1 MFKFLIKRIF
11 QASIALFILATI
23 IFFMFRLLPADPTA
37 AMADSAMSPEVLE
50 QLKRNFGL
58 DKPLHVQYYLYLKN
72 ILFHFD
78 FGRSFFYNQPVFDV
92 LGDKVLN
99 TLILGVTG
107 VVIAY
112 LVGTVLGALMSWY
125 RGSRFEQTTLVIAL
139 ACKAAPQFWVG
150 MILIMIFSFKLGWFP
165 HAGMRDIGYVS
176 NGLFD
181 KFISL
186 DFLHHLILP
195 VIVLILYYL
204 ALPML
209 LMRNAMLD
217 VKYEDFIELAYA
229 KGLPQKRIIFRHAAR
244 NALLPV
250 ATTFATT
257 IGRAIGG
264 VVLVEYVFSW
274 PGLGREIVLA
284 ATRYDYPLAQAAFLM
299 MAAIVMVAN
308 IFADLLYG
316 YLDPRI
322 VYK

>member
-1 MFKFLIKRIF
+1 MLKFLCKRIL
-11 QASIALFILATI
+11 QALLALFILATL

-37 AMADSAMSPEVLE
+37 AMADNMMSAEMLE
-50 QLKRNFGL
+50 QVVQRFGL
-58 DKPLHVQYYLYLKN
+58 DKPLYVQYFLYLKN
-72 ILFHFD
+72 IIFHFD

-92 LGDKVLN
+92 LGDKILN
-99 TLILGVTG
+99 TLILGITG
-107 VVIAY
+107 IVIAY
-112 LVGTVLGALMSWY
+112 IIGTLLGALMAWH
-125 RGSRFEQTTLVIAL
+125 RGSKFEQTALVVAL

-150 MILIMIFSFKLGWFP
+150 MILIMIFSFKLGWLP
-165 HAGMRDIGYVS
+165 HAGMREIGYTSTGV
-176 NGLFD
+176 LD
-181 KFISL
+181 KFLNL
-186 DFLHHLILP
+186 DFLRHLALP
-195 VIVLILYYL
+195 VTVMVLYYL

-229 KGLPQKRIIFRHAAR
+229 KGLPHKRIIFHHAAR

-264 VVLVEYVFSW
+264 VVLIEYVFSW
-274 PGLGREIVLA
+274 PGLGNEIVLA
-284 ATRYDYPLAQAAFLM
+284 ATRYDYPLAQASFLLI
-299 MAAIVMVAN
+299 AVLVMVAN
-308 IFADLLYG
+308 IMADLLYG

>member
-1 MFKFLIKRIF
+1 MLKFLCKRIL
-11 QASIALFILATI
+11 QALLALFILATL

-37 AMADSAMSPEVLE
+37 AMADNMMSAEMLE
-50 QLKRNFGL
+50 QVVQRFGL
-58 DKPLHVQYYLYLKN
+58 DKPLYVQYFLYLKN
-72 ILFHFD
+72 IIFHFD
-78 FGRSFFYNQPVFDV
+78 FGRSFFYNQPVLDV
-92 LGDKVLN
+92 LGDKILN
-99 TLILGVTG
+99 TLILGITG
-107 VVIAY
+107 IVIAY
-112 LVGTVLGALMSWY
+112 IIGTLLGALMAWY
-125 RGSRFEQTTLVIAL
+125 RGSKFEQTALVVSL

-150 MILIMIFSFKLGWFP
+150 MILIMIFSFKLGWLP
-165 HAGMRDIGYVS
+165 HAGMREIGYTSTGV
-176 NGLFD
+176 LD
-181 KFISL
+181 KFLNL
-186 DFLHHLILP
+186 DFLRHLVLP
-195 VIVLILYYL
+195 VTVMVLYYL

-264 VVLVEYVFSW
+264 VVLIEYVFSW
-274 PGLGREIVLA
+274 PGLGNEIVLA
-284 ATRYDYPLAQAAFLM
+284 ATRYDYPLAQASFLLI
-299 MAAIVMVAN
+299 AALVMVAN
-308 IFADLLYG
+308 IMADLLYG